1 MLDRIAKVH
10 WGRVLFTAGLGF
22 LLVMTVAIGAMAAE
36 APGASAKSREE
47 KVPKPVVVAREPSSS
62 VNTRDEKLIDAM
74 EMLLGLE
81 CGDIGGNY
89 NPVTRECDTTK
100 SDETGLN
107 R

>member
-1 MLDRIAKVH
+1 MIH
-10 WGRVLFTAGLGF
+10 
-22 LLVMTVAIGAMAAE
+22 
-36 APGASAKSREE
+36 
-47 KVPKPVVVAREPSSS
+47 
-62 VNTRDEKLIDAM
+62 LIDAM